1 MEKLGGPA
9 YIPNP
14 LTSPA
19 LMVLASTAEAARSTA
34 SSPGPMNDYHAV
46 YSSPSNR
53 YIDSEA
59 VHRMVLNSTHYQ
71 HRSSHL
77 ALYPGS
83 EHYPERMP
91 HEFGPHFLQL
101 HHHLGGGLL
110 HKTSGP
116 TAVFNGTGAFRRVV
130 PPEHAFPFHHLQHQ
144 RNLLDREH
152 HVDSLY
158 KSSELDKEASLDRGL
173 KERISPRK
181 PEKDSDVRLK
191 GDQPNSPSPRRPSS
205 HGESDNNNIEPVS
218 IKREHSEQSECCKSS
233 EPEDTEGSVDSQS
246 KGRRRSSS
254 TQAPGCPVCGTS
266 IRPGEMES
274 HFAWE
279 MERFCDENRKL
290 RRSQRESALQARK
303 NGEAY
308 QRKVKQE
315 CKGNSSH
322 PSDDTPASTRQQTYL
337 RVCANRMARSGRSTP
352 LKPTRSRS
360 SQSSPVN
367 SPLGGEEGPSG
378 IKTTLCPVCE
388 EVIHGSGDELNSHV
402 EACLRKKEGGGVD
415 DIDDTNGHE
424 VFEEYEWAGQ
434 TRIRATTLLEG
445 GFRASG
451 FQTGIKRKREEE
463 DDGDLNIDGD
473 DSEEYG
479 KPQYTEADVIPC
491 SADEPDED
499 NVRQALRGAVISGE
513 NSPVDQNGP
522 NREQSPENETEDDS
536 AETKANKH
544 NEDGDYDF
552 RAGNPDLVINSLK
565 VRIRELEKKKSE
577 KIKCL
582 ICMEPYTNPLASISC
597 WHVHC
602 EECWLRT
609 LGAKKLC
616 PQCNMITSPSDLRR
630 IYL

>member
-1 MEKLGGPA
+1 MEKLSGPA

-19 LMVLASTAEAARSTA
+19 LMVLASTAEASRSTA
-34 SSPGPMNDYHAV
+34 SSPGPMNDYHAI

-53 YIDSEA
+53 YIDGEA
-59 VHRMVLNSTHYQ
+59 VHRMVLNSTHFQ

-83 EHYPERMP
+83 EHYTERMP
-91 HEFGPHFLQL
+91 HEFGPHFIQM

-130 PPEHAFPFHHLQHQ
+130 PPEHAFPFHHLQHP
-144 RNLLDREH
+144 RSLLEREH

-158 KSSELDKEASLDRGL
+158 KSSELDKEANLERSLKD
-173 KERISPRK
+173 RISPRK
-181 PEKDSDVRLK
+181 PDKDGETRLI
-191 GDQPNSPSPRRPSS
+191 GEQPKSPSPIRRASL
-205 HGESDNNNIEPVS
+205 HDESDNSNIETVN
-218 IKREHSEQSECCKSS
+218 IKREHIDQIECCKGS
-233 EPEDTEGSVDSQS
+233 EAEDNDSNGELQL
-246 KGRRRSSS
+246 KGRQRSSS
-254 TQAPGCPVCGTS
+254 SQAPCCPVCGNS

-279 MERFCDENRKL
+279 MERFCEENRKP

-303 NGEAY
+303 NGDNFQKKIKHEGK
-308 QRKVKQE
+308 RDPHH
-315 CKGNSSH
+315 GH
-322 PSDDTPASTRQQTYL
+322 DDTPASTRQQTYL
-337 RVCANRMARSGRSTP
+337 RVCANRMARSGRSNS

-367 SPLGGEEGPSG
+367 SPLAGEEGPSG
-378 IKTTLCPVCE
+378 IKTTMCPVCE
-388 EVIHGSGDELNSHV
+388 EVIHGNGDELNSHV
-402 EACLRKKEGGGVD
+402 EACLRKKEGRAVD
-415 DIDDTNGHE
+415 DIDEANGQD

-463 DDGDLNIDGD
+463 DDGDLDIDGD

-479 KPQYTEADVIPC
+479 KPQYSEADIIPC
-491 SADEPDED
+491 GAGEPDED

-513 NSPVDQNGP
+513 NSPVENKSPIREHSSEDQ
-522 NREQSPENETEDDS
+522 TEDNS
-536 AETKANKH
+536 MQTKAVKRGEEKD
-544 NEDGDYDF
+544 NE
-552 RAGNPDLVINSLK
+552 AGNPDLVISSLK
-565 VRIRELEKKKSE
+565 VRIKELEMKKFE
-577 KIKCL
+577 KMKCL
-582 ICMEPYTNPLASISC
+582 ICMEPYTNALASISC